1 MLEKVRA
8 DFGEH
13 AVSIRD
19 WESEGWVLRGGLG
32 GVGMMVMMRG
42 GKTNSGFRSME
53 ATVVGVT
60 DFANG
65 CWSVDWYN
73 VFSINT
79 LLEYHL

>member
-60 DFANG
+60 DFAVG
-65 CWSVDWYN
+65 AGQWKIVRCPYSA
-73 VFSINT
+73 FS
-79 LLEYHL
+79 